1 MFVILHSSC
10 KRNEFNNISFLNL
23 TGELLHVLID
33 SVILILHYFYYCIV
47 SYCTLILS
55 DTCIYFG
62 FFNIIITDCFLS
74 TFRVCFKH
82 FETRNKSKHVHGHA
96 LRSKC
101 VSL

>member
-55 DTCIYFG
+55 DIYSNLSG
-62 FFNIIITDCFLS
+62 FESYPVPNQVVVSSRTTQQLFN
-74 TFRVCFKH
+74 
-82 FETRNKSKHVHGHA
+82 
-96 LRSKC
+96 
-101 VSL
+101 

>member
-10 KRNEFNNISFLNL
+10 KRNELISFLNL

-55 DTCIYFG
+55 DIYFG
-62 FFNIIITDCFLS
+62 FLI
-74 TFRVCFKH
+74 
-82 FETRNKSKHVHGHA
+82 
-96 LRSKC
+96 
-101 VSL
+101 

>member
-33 SVILILHYFYYCIV
+33 SVILILHLLLLLYCF
-47 SYCTLILS
+47 ILHFNS
-55 DTCIYFG
+55 FRFMYLFW

>member
-1 MFVILHSSC
+1 MMSYSILTMFIILHSSC

-55 DTCIYFG
+55 DIYFV
-62 FFNIIITDCFLS
+62 F
-74 TFRVCFKH
+74 
-82 FETRNKSKHVHGHA
+82 
-96 LRSKC
+96 
-101 VSL
+101 